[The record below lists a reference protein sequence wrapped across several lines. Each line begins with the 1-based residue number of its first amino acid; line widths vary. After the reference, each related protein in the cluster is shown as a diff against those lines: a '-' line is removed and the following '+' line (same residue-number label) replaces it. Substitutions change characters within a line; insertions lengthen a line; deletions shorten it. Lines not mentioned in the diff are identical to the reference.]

1 LHIRGGRIIGDFA
14 CRPTVPWGLGIRGDG
29 PVVAD
34 ESLEPG
40 DGVLFYT
47 DGAIEGRASS
57 GGGLG
62 LERLVDL
69 VGQTASDQLSAEEIV
84 RQVGRAILE
93 HHNGR
98 LDDDATLLLVQ
109 WNGPT

>member
-1 LHIRGGRIIGDFA
+1 M
-14 CRPTVPWGLGIRGDG
+14 
-29 PVVAD
+29 VAE

-40 DGVLFYT
+40 DSVLFYT

-69 VGQTASDQLSAEEIV
+69 VGQTASDLLSPEEIV

-93 HHNGR
+93 HHHSR

-109 WNGPT
+109 WSGPM